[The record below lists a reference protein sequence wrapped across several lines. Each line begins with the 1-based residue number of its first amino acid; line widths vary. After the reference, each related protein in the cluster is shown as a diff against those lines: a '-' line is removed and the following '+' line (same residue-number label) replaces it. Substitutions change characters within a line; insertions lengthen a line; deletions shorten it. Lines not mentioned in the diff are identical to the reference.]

1 MFSVLG
7 RAYPSTQQ
15 GQRTNSCGIITRSLS
30 AANLFFISNGVM
42 LAKLKTLPDILE
54 KEGKFLTFTL
64 EFKKEYKINTNFL
77 CCIGFCNANAKYWR
91 KVFSRDNENS
101 NLSVTEHESVQPF
114 KNFTSHLLAGTYVLC
129 ISIFPNPTL
138 EVRLIEAG
146 FTDQTI
152 EALYILPF
160 KVTTI
165 IKLSMFQTIQGQS
178 YSGSRDVCESK

>member
-77 CCIGFCNANAKYWR
+77 CCIGFCNANGKER
-91 KVFSRDNENS
+91 KGKFLMVITKIVICQLRSMSQF
-101 NLSVTEHESVQPF
+101 
-114 KNFTSHLLAGTYVLC
+114 SHLRTLPPTCWQARTFYVFR
-129 ISIFPNPTL
+129 S
-138 EVRLIEAG
+138 
-146 FTDQTI
+146 
-152 EALYILPF
+152 
-160 KVTTI
+160 
-165 IKLSMFQTIQGQS
+165 FQTLH
-178 YSGSRDVCESK
+178 